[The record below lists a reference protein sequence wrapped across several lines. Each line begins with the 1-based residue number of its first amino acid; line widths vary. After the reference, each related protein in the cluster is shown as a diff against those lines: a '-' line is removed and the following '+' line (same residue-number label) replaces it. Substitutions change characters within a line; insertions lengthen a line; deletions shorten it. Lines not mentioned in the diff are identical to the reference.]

1 MPIGNGEV
9 WIGSKCHLIPR
20 CLLSDDDDVDAD
32 GLDGENHHELIEGIN
47 LHTSEV
53 ELSLLLDTDKLSG
66 SAVNQSTLGWLS
78 LDIAINESESQSET
92 YDLEIRF

>member
-20 CLLSDDDDVDAD
+20 CLLSDAD